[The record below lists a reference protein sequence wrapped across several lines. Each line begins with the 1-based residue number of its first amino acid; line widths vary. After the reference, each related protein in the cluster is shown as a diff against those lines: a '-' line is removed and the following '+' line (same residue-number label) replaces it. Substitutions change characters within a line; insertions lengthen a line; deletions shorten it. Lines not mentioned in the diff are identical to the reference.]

1 MAVPLHSLAVRRRR
15 LLPYA
20 AALAVV
26 ALDQASKA
34 LAVRFLE
41 PLGATG
47 LPLAGGVLYL
57 RYLENT
63 GAAFGL
69 LQGRGPLLTGL
80 ALAIVGVLVVYYRTL
95 PRHGPRLQ
103 LSLALILGG
112 AAGNL
117 LDRLRL
123 GYVVDFIDL
132 TAWPTFNLAD
142 AAVTTGVVILA
153 AHLLLEGRE
162 NPRRH
167 TQRHEQ
173 GTIINERGGAGDLAA
188 GGAGTPEPQV
198 SASSNRQL

>member
-1 MAVPLHSLAVRRRR
+1 MRRRR

-26 ALDQASKA
+26 ALDQAGKA

-47 LPLAGGVLYL
+47 LPLAGGVFRL

-95 PRHGPRLQ
+95 PRHELRLQ
-103 LSLALILGG
+103 LSLALILSG

-117 LDRLRL
+117 LDRLRR

-132 TAWPTFNLAD
+132 TVWPTFNLAD
-142 AAVTTGVVILA
+142 AAITTGVAILA

-167 TQRHEQ
+167 TQGHEQ
-173 GTIINERGGAGDLAA
+173 GTIGTEDEGTGDLAA
-188 GGAGTPEPQV
+188 GGAGRSAQQV
-198 SASSNRQL
+198 SASSHRQR